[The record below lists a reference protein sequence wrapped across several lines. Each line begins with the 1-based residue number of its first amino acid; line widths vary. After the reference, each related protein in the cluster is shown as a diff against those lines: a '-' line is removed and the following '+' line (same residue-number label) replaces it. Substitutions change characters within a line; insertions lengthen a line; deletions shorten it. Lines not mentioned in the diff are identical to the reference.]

1 MRCGAVLRFCLTAA
15 EEKRQHRSTAARQRF
30 KKGEQTIDME
40 KRQVLNRMMEEGLL
54 PVIRVS
60 SAREAVEVADAIKAG
75 GVTLIEITMSV
86 QGAIDVIKELTQKYK
101 DEIILGAGT
110 VLDPET
116 GRAALLAG
124 AQFIVSPTLNL
135 DLIELAHRYS
145 AIVIPGTMTPTEILT
160 AWNAGA
166 DLVKVFPA
174 AQLGGPDYLKAV
186 RGPLPQVLLVPTG
199 GVNLHIAGAFI
210 KAGAAALGVG
220 GELVDKK
227 AIKDKKFNIITEN
240 ARAFLKAIKEARQG

>member
-1 MRCGAVLRFCLTAA
+1 
-15 EEKRQHRSTAARQRF
+15 
-30 KKGEQTIDME
+30 ME
-40 KRQVLNRMMEEGLL
+40 KREVFNRMISEGLI

-60 SAREAVEVADAIKAG
+60 SAQEAIDVSDAIKEG
-75 GVTLIEITMSV
+75 GVTLVEITMSV
-86 QGAIDVIKELTQKYK
+86 QGAIDVIKDLTKKYR
-101 DEIILGAGT
+101 DEIIVGAGT

-116 GRAALLAG
+116 GRAALLSG

-145 AIVIPGTMTPTEILT
+145 AVVIPGAMTPTEILT

-166 DLVKVFPA
+166 DMVKVFPA
-174 AQLGGPDYLKAV
+174 AQLGGPEYLKALK
-186 RGPLPQVLLVPTG
+186 GPLPQILLVPTG
-199 GVNLHIAGAFI
+199 GVNLQNAGTFI

-227 AIKDKKFNIITEN
+227 ALREKKFNIITEN
-240 ARAFLKAIKEARQG
+240 ARAFLKAIREARESK

>member
-1 MRCGAVLRFCLTAA
+1 MD
-15 EEKRQHRSTAARQRF
+15 KR
-30 KKGEQTIDME
+30 D
-40 KRQVLNRMMEEGLL
+40 VLNHMMSEGLV

-60 SAREAVEVADAIKAG
+60 SAKEAIDVADAIKEG

-86 QGAIDVIKELTQKYK
+86 PGAIDTIKELTQKYK
-101 DEIILGAGT
+101 DEIIMGAGT
-110 VLDPET
+110 ILDPET

-135 DLIELAHRYS
+135 DLIQLAHRYS
-145 AIVIPGTMTPTEILT
+145 AVVVPGAMTPTEILT

-166 DLVKVFPA
+166 DMVKVFPA
-174 AQLGGPDYLKAV
+174 AQLGGPEYIKAL
-186 RGPLPQVLLVPTG
+186 RGPLPQILLVPTG
-199 GVNLHIAGAFI
+199 GVNLQNAGAFI

-227 AIKDKKFNIITEN
+227 AVKERNFNIITEN
-240 ARAFLKAIKEARQG
+240 TRAYLKAIKEARGT

>member
-1 MRCGAVLRFCLTAA
+1 MALLNEGDSMG
-15 EEKRQHRSTAARQRF
+15 KR
-30 KKGEQTIDME
+30 EI
-40 KRQVLNRMMEEGLL
+40 LNRMVSEGLI

-60 SAREAVEVADAIKAG
+60 SAQEAMDVSDALKGG
-75 GVTLIEITMSV
+75 GVSFIEITMSV
-86 QGAIDVIKELTQKYK
+86 QGAMDVIKELAQKYK
-101 DEIILGAGT
+101 EEIIMGAGT

-135 DLIELAHRYS
+135 ELIQLAHRYS
-145 AIVIPGTMTPTEILT
+145 AVVIPGAMTPTEILT

-174 AQLGGPDYLKAV
+174 AQLGGPEYLKAL
-186 RGPLPQVLLVPTG
+186 RGPLPQILLVPTG
-199 GVNLHIAGAFI
+199 GVNLQNAGAFI
-210 KAGAAALGVG
+210 KAGATALGVG

-227 AIKDKKFNIITEN
+227 VLQEKQFQIISEN
-240 ARAFLKAIKEARQG
+240 ARAFLKKIREARE